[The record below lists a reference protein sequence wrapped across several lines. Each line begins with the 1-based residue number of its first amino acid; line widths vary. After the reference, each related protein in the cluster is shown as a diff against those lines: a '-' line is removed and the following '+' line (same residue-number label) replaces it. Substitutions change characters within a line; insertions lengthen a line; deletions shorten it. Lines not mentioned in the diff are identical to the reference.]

1 MEKKKFIFLIY
12 SLVLQTCCGSQTFFT
27 RVSTFPVCKQLEATC
42 NTNTVTNAEIVTA
55 TANGKT
61 LIYSDGLS
69 NSIGFVDITDPSN
82 PLAKGSISAG
92 GEPTSVS
99 ALGDKYVLSCVNTST
114 NYINVSGKLIVI
126 DIASQAIVA
135 TFELG
140 GQPDSIKVSND
151 GKYAVI
157 AVENERDES
166 INGGDLPQNPPGY
179 VVVVDIDIT
188 QDPQM
193 TWKLTTV
200 TVAGL
205 PGLDVPSD
213 PEPEFVDI
221 NDNNVAAVTVQENN
235 AVVLIDCKSKNVVRS
250 FTAGSTSVSTV
261 DVISNK
267 LIENTGTRTALR
279 EPDGVAWI
287 DTRYFVT
294 ADEGDWKGGTRTF
307 TIFDSNDGQVVFS
320 SGNELELIVT
330 RYGAYPE
337 KRNKKGNEVRL
348 QIFQK
353 Y

>member
-1 MEKKKFIFLIY
+1 
-12 SLVLQTCCGSQTFFT
+12 
-27 RVSTFPVCKQLEATC
+27 
-42 NTNTVTNAEIVTA
+42 
-55 TANGKT
+55 
-61 LIYSDGLS
+61 
-69 NSIGFVDITDPSN
+69 
-82 PLAKGSISAG
+82 
-92 GEPTSVS
+92 
-99 ALGDKYVLSCVNTST
+99 
-114 NYINVSGKLIVI
+114 
-126 DIASQAIVA
+126 
-135 TFELG
+135 
-140 GQPDSIKVSND
+140 
-151 GKYAVI
+151 
-157 AVENERDES
+157 
-166 INGGDLPQNPPGY
+166 
-179 VVVVDIDIT
+179 
-188 QDPQM
+188 
-193 TWKLTTV
+193 
-200 TVAGL
+200 
-205 PGLDVPSD
+205 
-213 PEPEFVDI
+213 
-221 NDNNVAAVTVQENN
+221 
-235 AVVLIDCKSKNVVRS
+235 VRS